1 MRPAGR
7 ALLPAGPTHLRV
19 LPLRDGALIRETP
32 YDRSMMFTPLHRAL
46 GEPAGPITFDMLQ
59 HAIKVGVAENDELD
73 WKRNLPEQSKFKDSD
88 FIKDIA
94 AMANSGGGMIIFGV
108 EEKQK
113 KATGWS
119 GSSCVINE
127 SYERTIRQAAWSKI
141 SPPVLNLTM
150 DTVTGPGGQSAAWLL
165 VPPSDDVPHLEFKK
179 DCFRAPIR
187 NGADTEF
194 LSERQIEAMYRARFD
209 AHSRA
214 EHEMDELCRR
224 TMEGHAADQYAW
236 LVAVGRPTV
245 RSNRPLSREEVVR
258 IMLQAEE
265 HLAALSRHD
274 RPFFFQAVD
283 GSNPRPGYRSWR
295 FLNQMKG
302 DNAPYEA
309 WISIHDDG
317 AVTVAAVIGGGYQ
330 GSGWGEP
337 HAFEGHQI
345 RPSQLEE
352 VVAGFA
358 SLVRATAAV
367 TERSDYEIRIDVEW
381 EGDEL
386 LELLTPDH
394 HFMSSFHSNDDRIR
408 SVVPIHRSVK
418 ARCSDDVFLEE
429 TRSIAL
435 DCVNQGGRPT
445 LIWITDQMK

>member
-1 MRPAGR
+1 
-7 ALLPAGPTHLRV
+7 
-19 LPLRDGALIRETP
+19 
-32 YDRSMMFTPLHRAL
+32 MMFTPLHRAL

-150 DTVTGPGGQSAAWLL
+150 ETVTGPDGQSAAWLL
-165 VPPSDDVPHLEFKK
+165 IPPSDDVPHLEFKK
-179 DCFRAPIR
+179 DYFRAPIR

>member
-1 MRPAGR
+1 M
-7 ALLPAGPTHLRV
+7 T
-19 LPLRDGALIRETP
+19 
-32 YDRSMMFTPLHRAL
+32 FTPLHRAL

-59 HAIKVGVAENDELD
+59 RAIKAGVAENDELD

-88 FIKDIA
+88 HIKDIA

-108 EEKQK
+108 AEQQK
-113 KATGWS
+113 KATEWS

-165 VPPSDDVPHLEFKK
+165 IPPSDDVPHLEFKK
-179 DCFRAPIR
+179 DYFRAPIR